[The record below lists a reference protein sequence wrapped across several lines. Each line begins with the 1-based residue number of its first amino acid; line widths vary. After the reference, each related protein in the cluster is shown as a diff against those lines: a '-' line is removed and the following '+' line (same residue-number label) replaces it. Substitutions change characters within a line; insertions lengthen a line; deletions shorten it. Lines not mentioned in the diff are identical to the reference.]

1 MNSADDEREG
11 PRRCVRCQ
19 SELGPRQLA
28 CPACQTLVYADT
40 LKVLAA
46 EAKAAESNDDK
57 RRAHELW
64 QEALRCL
71 PPETKQYQQIERRAL
86 ALAEGEDG
94 APAKPTIGA
103 GSSAG
108 ASAGASAPAAST
120 ARAREA
126 KPSRFGKVAA
136 AVGAVALLAW
146 KLKFVFAFILTKG
159 KLLLLGLTK
168 GSTFISMFLAFGVYW
183 AVFGWKFALGFV
195 LSIYVHEMGHVA
207 ALKRYGIPFSAP
219 MFIPGLGAFVRL
231 RQQIKDP
238 RIDARVGL
246 GGPIGGLFA
255 ALFSL
260 GLGASTGWP
269 VALAIA
275 RVGGWINLFNLLPV
289 WQLDGGRAFN
299 ALTRA
304 QRGWV
309 VAAIAAAWFFSAEGL
324 LLLLLIAGAVRI
336 AGQAVKEGDGWT
348 LWVYCALVAA
358 FAFLATLHVP
368 GLPARRR

>member
-1 MNSADDEREG
+1 MSSTAEPTGAEQASEG
-11 PRRCVRCQ
+11 TRRCVRCQ

-28 CPACQTLVYADT
+28 CPACQTLVHADR
-40 LKVLAA
+40 LKSLAA
-46 EAKAAESNDDK
+46 EAKAAEGAGDK
-57 RRAHELW
+57 PRAVELW
-64 QEALRCL
+64 HETLSCL
-71 PPETKQYQQIERRAL
+71 PPETKQYQQIERRAH
-86 ALAEGEDG
+86 ALAEGLEG
-94 APAKPTIGA
+94 APAAAETSPG
-103 GSSAG
+103 G
-108 ASAGASAPAAST
+108 ASSSGAT
-120 ARAREA
+120 QRRDREA
-126 KPSRFGKVAA
+126 KRSRFGKVGA

-275 RVGGWINLFNLLPV
+275 RVGGWINLFNLLPI

-304 QRGWV
+304 QRGWA

-324 LLLLLIAGAVRI
+324 LLLLLIAAAVRI
-336 AGQAVKEGDGWT
+336 AGQPAKERDGWT

-358 FAFLATLHVP
+358 FAFFATLHVP
-368 GLPARRR
+368 GLPVRRR